1 MLARRWSAIWE
12 TGAAIGVL
20 DGVSSLQHSGLA
32 GYDDDDVHLSVVHN
46 HNTRLLPGVRIH
58 KVIRRVAGEVID
70 VGLPRTRPE
79 IAAVRAA
86 HWARSDRQA
95 ALLLLL
101 PVQQR
106 SSPHRLA
113 SRRTKDWSA
122 DARGAR

>member
-20 DGVSSLQHSGLA
+20 DGVSSRSIRPA
-32 GYDDDDVHLSVVHN
+32 GYDDDDVPVRRHN

-70 VGLPRTRPE
+70 VGPPRTRPE

-106 SSPHRLA
+106 LPHRLA
-113 SRRTKDWSA
+113 SPLHKTVRGR
-122 DARGAR
+122 RGAR